1 MKKQTII
8 LLGLMLLTISCGGQ
22 GGGQNNNQQNTLQ
35 NNTQNSTVNN
45 SNSNNGLQNNNIA
58 NSPDQMFNALMNAIQ
73 AGDTSKIFPEGTSQN
88 VIMLSEGYKKITY
101 NINNTQVNGNI
112 AIINVSMKYPNIQ
125 QIVQNFRQE
134 LSNMNINSSGKS
146 EEEVQK
152 IVTSAMMQYVAEKL
166 NAGNV
171 QYMEKT
177 INVKYEKNGGSW
189 VMSDDNA
196 EFATI
201 LSLGL

>member
-73 AGDTSKIFPEGTSQN
+73 AGDTTEFQTGI
-88 VIMLSEGYKKITY
+88 
-101 NINNTQVNGNI
+101 
-112 AIINVSMKYPNIQ
+112 
-125 QIVQNFRQE
+125 
-134 LSNMNINSSGKS
+134 
-146 EEEVQK
+146 
-152 IVTSAMMQYVAEKL
+152 
-166 NAGNV
+166 
-171 QYMEKT
+171 
-177 INVKYEKNGGSW
+177 VKYEYKQ
-189 VMSDDNA
+189 
-196 EFATI
+196 FRKK
-201 LSLGL
+201 